1 MVEGPDKPHSKPH
14 RDCLIA
20 GVDGHRRLKM
30 VFFVSEQ
37 LGEGILLIL
46 VKGTT
51 GSKRE
56 LQGIAEHSS
65 RNACSG
71 LCRFLIN

>member
-1 MVEGPDKPHSKPH
+1 
-14 RDCLIA
+14 
-20 GVDGHRRLKM
+20 M